1 MTLTKQT
8 LFYIGLFIG
17 EVGAGGQA
25 LLLRHE
31 LVDTL
36 PYKAMG
42 IEIGGVYSSI
52 AITGVW
58 SAVIISVMVAGYLG
72 RKTLWLTIVAPVV
85 LSPLIFAAVFQGYSF
100 AYGLNAEP
108 GGGDFTILRASE
120 QFYTQCLSLLGI
132 GFGIAIVLASILNM
146 IAKRRSDGIEIAD

>member
-1 MTLTKQT
+1 MTLTRQP

-17 EVGAGGQA
+17 EVGAAGQA
-25 LLLRHE
+25 LLLYHE

-42 IEIGGVYSSI
+42 IEVVSVYVSI

-58 SAVIISVMVAGYLG
+58 TALLVSLLVAGYLG

-100 AYGLNAEP
+100 VYGLKAEP

-120 QFYTQCLSLLGI
+120 QFNTYCLSLVGLGLSV
-132 GFGIAIVLASILNM
+132 AIVLASILTM
-146 IAKRRSDGIEIAD
+146 IAKGSKSNLEIAD